1 MNIID
6 LLKYAVHLQCF
17 RLGHKKDIRP
27 ENGTNRAPA
36 AVGKFKVDQ
45 EIFCEY
51 EPKSKQYKL
60 SIYADLSDA
69 VFINPS
75 TSEDDDKIKSMNMTR
90 HNPIL
95 SVLKNDDDQIT
106 LLPYLF
112 SDALAG
118 DLSVGFTADFML
130 KEMERNKKIK
140 DASAEESL
148 ILKLNEE
155 FIFEAEHK
163 PEAVKLQRVFMEW
176 KSDNQFHLYGKEGR
190 LDISRQDDQKPF
202 LISHWIR
209 HDKKIPSDICVLFG
223 DIKFMNEDLA
233 ERSILNQKISAINQE
248 KDSYVAVWKRYE
260 EEEAIETNNL
270 KERFGRV
277 PYKSCDPLPG
287 EGEWRFYL
295 KSKTD
300 YSKIR
305 ELQLEAFGMN
315 VKNSNDK
322 KSRNYWRGKI
332 IGLHDTG
339 AEYLLDV
346 KQEELDTSPADDGD
360 LELDILGDET
370 KRKRRAHARNTIAN
384 NKCGNRVYAL
394 GHIITE
400 TIWPSRPAGTVQ
412 CIPAEIRAM
421 FPNGPTPAQ
430 EKAMLY
436 AYNTPDIAIIQG
448 PPGTGKTKI
457 ISALARWFAL
467 KKSNV
472 EKITLLSSFQH
483 EAVDNLA
490 ARCTVFDLPVLR
502 LGKYNSSHNNPFQS
516 WVEAMKE
523 KLDKRRKHYTDIPVF
538 RIRDKVLTFINAYKL
553 FPGSLKNAVQVLND
567 VLKLIDGVIALSYLE
582 KGKEILRVLEKKSDV
597 KYSARLFAAIY
608 GLRCSPAAF
617 ADDGPES
624 CSRLL
629 FQLRRVESLQIT
641 EEIVLLEEGENFSS
655 KESPGFLKDLLVLQ
669 TRLLDRC
676 FNRQDAAAKETV
688 ELDKLSFFFAEVNQ
702 ALRQEC
708 DREIYCID
716 AVFFQFCEQLE
727 TAPERFRQASEKYA
741 SVIAATGGQSSG
753 MAMASLIGGMAMAR
767 LIVDFA
773 PFENVV
779 IDEAAR
785 SNPLDLIIPMTRASK
800 RIILVGD
807 DRQLPHMLEQK
818 IERQVNM
825 DFSDNIQRM
834 LNESLFERIKKHVQ
848 NQFCEDGIC
857 RYSLLDTQYRMRPA
871 LGNLISD
878 AFYEGKVN
886 SGLRDDNFAD
896 VIPYG
901 NKAAI
906 WYHLPFNAGGE
917 ERSAA
922 KSYFRTCEADLV
934 AKEAEKILRQNPA
947 LTVGV
952 ITFYKAQ
959 ELEIKQQLST
969 RGVLLVV
976 NREYIANPDYAN
988 RLQIGTVDAFQGKEF
1003 DVVILSTVRSNRHP
1017 VDNTSKYGHLMFP
1030 GRVCVAMSRQ
1040 KSLLIVV
1047 GDGSMFNSN
1056 YAESGVAGLKKLY
1069 DFCGG
1074 KNAIIQ

>member
-6 LLKYAVHLQCF
+6 LLKYAVPLQCF

-27 ENGTNRAPA
+27 EDGTNRAPTE
-36 AVGKFKVDQ
+36 VGNFKVNQ

-60 SIYADLSDA
+60 SSNPDFSDA
-69 VFINPS
+69 VFVNPS

-95 SVLKNDDDQIT
+95 SVLKNDADQIT

-112 SDALAG
+112 SDVLNE
-118 DLSVGFTADFML
+118 DLSVGFTADFMQ

-140 DASAEESL
+140 STSAEELDKHL
-148 ILKLNEE
+148 ILKLKEE
-155 FIFEAEHK
+155 FIFEAG
-163 PEAVKLQRVFMEW
+163 KLNRVFMEW

-190 LDISRQDDQKPF
+190 LDISRQDNQKPF

-209 HDKKIPSDICVLFG
+209 HDKKIPADICVLIG
-223 DIKFMNEDLA
+223 DIKFMNEDFA

-248 KDSYVAVWKRYE
+248 KDSYVAVWQRYE
-260 EEEAIETNNL
+260 EEEAKETNNL

-287 EGEWRFYL
+287 KGEWRFYL
-295 KSKTD
+295 EHKSD
-300 YSKIR
+300 YFKIK

-332 IGLHDTG
+332 IDLHDTG

-370 KRKRRAHARNTIAN
+370 KRKRRAHARNMIAN
-384 NKCGNRVYAL
+384 NKNRNTVYAL

-400 TIWPSRPAGTVQ
+400 TVWPSRPAGTVQ

-430 EKAMLY
+430 EKALLY

-467 KKSNV
+467 KKPDV

-502 LGKYNSSHNNPFQS
+502 LGKYNSCYVNPFQS

-523 KLDKRRKHYTDIPVF
+523 KLGKRRKQYTDIPVF
-538 RIRDKVLTFINAYKL
+538 RVRDKVLTFINAYKL

-629 FQLRRVESLQIT
+629 FQLRQVEDLQIPQG
-641 EEIVLLEEGENFSS
+641 IGLLEDGENFSS
-655 KESPGFLKDLLVLQ
+655 KESLEFLKDLLVLQ

-676 FNRQDAAAKETV
+676 FNQQDVATKETV
-688 ELDKLSFFFAEVNQ
+688 KSDTLSNFFAEVNQ

-753 MAMASLIGGMAMAR
+753 MAMASLIG
-767 LIVDFA
+767 DFA
-773 PFENVV
+773 QFENVV

-857 RYSLLDTQYRMRPA
+857 RYSLLDTQYRMRPE
-871 LGNLISD
+871 LGDLISD
-878 AFYEGKVN
+878 AFYDGKVN
-886 SGLRDDNFAD
+886 SGLLGDKFSD
-896 VIPYG
+896 VHPYDS
-901 NKAAI
+901 KAAI

-934 AKEAEKILRQNPA
+934 AIEAEKILRQNPT

-969 RGVLLVV
+969 RGVLLEV
-976 NREYIANPDYAN
+976 NGEYIADPDYAN

-1069 DFCGG
+1069 DFCEGGG

>member
-1 MNIID
+1 MKIMD
-6 LLKYAVHLQCF
+6 LLKYAVPSQCF
-17 RLGHKKDIRP
+17 RLCPKKNISPKD
-27 ENGTNRAPA
+27 GTNNKSP
-36 AVGKFKVDQ
+36 GGEISPIMFKVNQ

-60 SIYADLSDA
+60 SLTPDFSD
-69 VFINPS
+69 VMFVNHLTP
-75 TSEDDDKIKSMNMTR
+75 EDDDKIKSLNMTR

-95 SVLKNDDDQIT
+95 SVLKYDADQIT
-106 LLPYLF
+106 LIPYLF
-112 SDALAG
+112 SDTLNE
-118 DLSVGFTADFML
+118 DLSVGFTDDFMR
-130 KEMERNKKIK
+130 KEMVKNKKII
-140 DASAEESL
+140 DTPAEELEKNL
-148 ILKLNEE
+148 IDKLNKE
-155 FIFEAEHK
+155 FVLATG
-163 PEAVKLQRVFMEW
+163 KLNRVFMEW
-176 KSDNQFHLYGKEGR
+176 KSDNQFHLYGKDGC
-190 LDISRQDDQKPF
+190 LDISRKDDQKPF
-202 LISHWIR
+202 LISHWIK
-209 HDKKIPSDICVLFG
+209 HDKKIPSDICVLIG
-223 DIKFMNEDLA
+223 DIKFINEDFA
-233 ERSILNQKISAINQE
+233 ERSILNKKISAINQE
-248 KDSYVAVWKRYE
+248 KDSYVAVWKRYAE
-260 EEEAIETNNL
+260 EEERDTNKL
-270 KERFGRV
+270 KKRFGRV
-277 PYKSCDPLPG
+277 SYRSCDPLPG
-287 EGEWRFYL
+287 EGEWRFHL
-295 KSKTD
+295 NSQDD
-300 YSKIR
+300 YSKII
-305 ELQLEAFGMN
+305 ELQIEASGMN

-322 KSRNYWRGKI
+322 KVRNYWRGKI
-332 IGLHDTG
+332 IGLHDTDV
-339 AEYLLDV
+339 EYLLDV
-346 KQEELDTSPADDGD
+346 KQEGLDTSPADDGK
-360 LELDILGDET
+360 LELDTLGDET
-370 KRKRRAHARNTIAN
+370 KRKRRTRARDMIAN
-384 NKCGNRVYAL
+384 NKNRNTVYAL
-394 GHIITE
+394 GHIIAE
-400 TIWPSRPAGTVQ
+400 TAWPSRPASTVQ

-430 EKAMLY
+430 EEALLC

-467 KKSNV
+467 KKSDV
-472 EKITLLSSFQH
+472 KKITLLSSFQH

-490 ARCTVFDLPVLR
+490 SRCTVFDLPVLR
-502 LGKYNSSHNNPFQS
+502 LGKYSSCHVNPFQS
-516 WVEAMKE
+516 WVSSMKE
-523 KLDKRRKHYTDIPVF
+523 KLDERRKQYTDIPIF

-553 FPGSLKNAVQVLND
+553 FPGSLKNAVRVLSD

-608 GLRCSPAAF
+608 GLRCSSVAF

-624 CSRLL
+624 CSKLL
-629 FQLRRVESLQIT
+629 FQLRQVESLPTTQ
-641 EEIVLLEEGENFSS
+641 EIGLLEDGENFCG
-655 KESPGFLKDLLVLQ
+655 KEPPEFLKDLLVLQ

-676 FNRQDAAAKETV
+676 FDRQDAVAKKTLNSDTV
-688 ELDKLSFFFAEVNQ
+688 SRFFAEVNL

-708 DREIYCID
+708 DRKIYCID

-727 TAPERFRQASEKYA
+727 TAPELFRQASEKYA

-753 MAMASLIGGMAMAR
+753 MAMASLIGDSAQ
-767 LIVDFA
+767 
-773 PFENVV
+773 FENVV

-807 DRQLPHMLEQK
+807 DRQLPHMLEKK
-818 IERQVNM
+818 IERQVNI
-825 DFSDNIQRM
+825 DFNDKIKLM

-857 RYSLLDTQYRMRPA
+857 RYSLLDTQYRMRPE
-871 LGNLISD
+871 LGDLISD
-878 AFYEGKVN
+878 AFYDGKVN
-886 SGLRDDNFAD
+886 SGLPGDKFSD
-896 VIPYG
+896 VYPYG
-901 NKAAI
+901 SKAAI

-934 AKEAEKILRQNPA
+934 AIEAEKILRQNPT

-969 RGVLLVV
+969 RGVLLEV
-976 NREYIANPDYAN
+976 NGEYIADPDYAN

-1069 DFCGG
+1069 DFCRG